1 MSKKRNNKSYNKD
14 FTFENNEKIYI
25 YLDSTLPFTVLKN
38 IPYKK
43 NFILLARKKHLIEVV
58 NKFYIKD
65 NKAVNDS
72 DIILFFSACTFLS
85 GCNASTSVKSCL
97 IT

>member
-43 NFILLARKKHLIEVV
+43 KLHFIGQKKTL
-58 NKFYIKD
+58 N
-65 NKAVNDS
+65 
-72 DIILFFSACTFLS
+72 
-85 GCNASTSVKSCL
+85 
-97 IT
+97 